1 MPTYTAIASTE
12 TDPNAPVTSTLMERL
27 SSNPIAMFEGASGAP
42 RLDEAARGGSVAGDT
57 VLFQALGKNNAV
69 TFGGDD
75 ASSPWQIVPGSHF
88 RATTTCGLRAT
99 CTVNSA
105 FDGGEVQIVKNGVQV
120 ANATAAGAVT
130 VDLSM
135 TDGDTAWFE
144 ARGGTGAGGGALAGA
159 IEIENVAYRTGTTR
173 SCGGV

>member
-1 MPTYTAIASTE
+1 MPTYTAVAASE
-12 TDPNAPVTSTLMERL
+12 AEPNAPVTSTLIERL

-57 VLFQALGKNNAV
+57 VLFQALGKDNPV
-69 TFGGDD
+69 SFGGDD
-75 ASSPWQIVPGSHF
+75 GTSPWTIVPGSHF
-88 RATTTCGLRAT
+88 RATTSCGLRAT

-105 FDGGEVQIVKNGVQV
+105 FSGGEVRIVKNGTQV
-120 ANATAAGAVT
+120 ANATDAGAVT

-144 ARGGTGAGGGALAGA
+144 ARGGSGAGGGATAGA
-159 IEIENVAYRTGTTR
+159 IEIENVAYRTGPTR